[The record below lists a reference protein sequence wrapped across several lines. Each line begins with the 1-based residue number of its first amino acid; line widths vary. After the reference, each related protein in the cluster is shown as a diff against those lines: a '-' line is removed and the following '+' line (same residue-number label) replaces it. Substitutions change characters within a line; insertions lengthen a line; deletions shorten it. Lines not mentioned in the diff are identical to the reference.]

1 MTRSHWPVVI
11 SMSPEEVVLFSAA
24 YIIIRKTL
32 AKRKKKRWWV
42 REYLLQRE
50 SSSLITSLRMRDGS
64 FENFT
69 RMSRTD
75 FEILLNMVGPA
86 VVKQDTKFR
95 KSIDP
100 HIRLAITLRYL
111 ATGDS
116 YGSLSY
122 TFRVPKSVICHT
134 IPEVCK
140 ELIKALNSFVKTPT
154 DVNEWKEKSRNFEIL
169 WNFPHCIGAIDGKH
183 VLLEAPPNSG
193 SDYYNYKENFSLVLL
208 AIVDAEYNFVYVN
221 CGAKGKSSDS
231 GVFQE
236 TTFYKAL
243 NEEQLNLPD
252 PEPLVQGGP
261 KIPYVLVGD
270 SAFALSENMMR
281 PYPGIHEKGSLKRI
295 FNYRLSRARR
305 IVENVFGI
313 MSVVFRVFRKAIPLR
328 PVNAELVVMACVYL
342 HNFLRRNTTSTAR
355 YTPNTTFDLED
366 AGHNVVEGS
375 WRRELTNNNMRNL
388 SRQGRPPPQSAQTIR
403 NLFAEYFC
411 SAQGSV
417 PWQTIQS

>member
-1 MTRSHWPVVI
+1 
-11 SMSPEEVVLFSAA
+11 
-24 YIIIRKTL
+24 
-32 AKRKKKRWWV
+32 
-42 REYLLQRE
+42 
-50 SSSLITSLRMRDGS
+50 MRDGS

-86 VVKQDTKFR
+86 IVKQDTKFR

-100 HIRLAITLRYL
+100 HIRLAVTLRYL

-122 TFRVPKSVICHT
+122 TFRVSKQVICHT
-134 IPEVCK
+134 IPKVCQEFFK
-140 ELIKALNSFVKTPT
+140 GIKFFCKVINIILEFQTPT
-154 DVNEWKEKSRNFEIL
+154 NVNEWKEKSRNFEIL

-193 SDYYNYKENFSLVLL
+193 SDYYNYKENYSLVLL

-236 TTFYKAL
+236 TPFYKAL
-243 NEEQLNLPD
+243 NEQQLNLPD
-252 PEPLVQGGP
+252 PEPLTQGGP
-261 KIPYVLVGD
+261 NIPYVLVGD
-270 SAFALSENMMR
+270 STFALSENMMR
-281 PYPGIHEKGSLKRI
+281 PYPGIHEKGCLKRI

-342 HNFLRRNTTSTAR
+342 HNFLRRNTSSTAH
-355 YTPNTTFDLED
+355 YTLNTTFDFED
-366 AGHNVVEGS
+366 AAHNVVEGS
-375 WRRELTNNNMRNL
+375 WRRELRNNNMRNL
-388 SRQGRPPPQSAQTIR
+388 NIHSRPPPQPAQVEDHDSTQHQNEDNSMQHQNEEARADQTETI
-403 NLFAEYFC
+403 
-411 SAQGSV
+411 
-417 PWQTIQS
+417 PQTGK

>member
-1 MTRSHWPVVI
+1 MTCSHWPVAT

-24 YIIIRKTL
+24 YIIIRKTI

-42 REYLLQRE
+42 REYLQQRE
-50 SSSLITSLRMRDGS
+50 SSSLLSSLRMRDGS

-86 VVKQDTKFR
+86 IVKQDTKFR

-100 HIRLAITLRYL
+100 HIRLAVTLRYL

-122 TFRVPKSVICHT
+122 TFRVSKQVICHT
-134 IPEVCK
+134 IPKVCQ

-154 DVNEWKEKSRNFEIL
+154 NVNEWKEKSRNFEIL

-193 SDYYNYKENFSLVLL
+193 SDYYNYKENYSLVLL

-236 TTFYKAL
+236 TPFYKAL
-243 NEEQLNLPD
+243 NEQQLNLPD
-252 PEPLVQGGP
+252 PEPLTQGGP
-261 KIPYVLVGD
+261 NITYVLVGD

-342 HNFLRRNTTSTAR
+342 HNFLRRNTSSTAH
-355 YTPNTTFDLED
+355 YTLNTTFDFED
-366 AGHNVVEGS
+366 AAHNVVEGS
-375 WRRELTNNNMRNL
+375 WRRELRNNNMRNL
-388 SRQGRPPPQSAQTIR
+388 NIHGRPPPQPAQVIR
-403 NLFAEYFC
+403 NHFAEYFS

-417 PWQTIQS
+417 PWQTNQA